1 MCPSLHLDCSDN
13 HTRFSWASDC
23 GAQHR
28 NQKETLLLDSIY
40 EVLLP
45 EYYTF
50 SRRGRGQQVS
60 MRLSRH
66 LQHMLFLRVQ
76 VPSACFQ
83 VFWRDYLGCYPI
95 GTRLEGLRHRIC
107 SVRGCRD
114 PPPPGGRLGSGQSSP
129 HSSEKSFHSAW
140 DC

>member
-1 MCPSLHLDCSDN
+1 MCPSRHLDCSDN

-23 GAQHR
+23 ETQHH
-28 NQKETLLLDSIY
+28 NQIETLLLDSIY

-45 EYYTF
+45 EYYTL

-76 VPSACFQ
+76 VPSAYFQ
-83 VFWRDYLGCYPI
+83 VFWRDHLGCYPM
-95 GTRLEGLRHRIC
+95 EDDW
-107 SVRGCRD
+107 RD
-114 PPPPGGRLGSGQSSP
+114 FAMGSAVSGAVETPPWRAPGQRAVITSL
-129 HSSEKSFHSAW
+129 F
-140 DC
+140 